1 MELPM
6 PEPDQGPAAR
16 RWSRH
21 KIDVRLKVSFPN
33 EGKNDF
39 AFGRANSLSRGG
51 IGAYIPCSIPVGTA
65 VRLELTF
72 PYSSTE
78 ARLDAVATATLRGL
92 VIALAF
98 FGVRAGYARLR
109 SRQGLGMGDVKLA
122 FVAGAWLDWIM
133 IPLAIQLAAFAALS
147 VYVLRQLILRD
158 AISAT
163 SRVPFGLFFAPAIW
177 LCFVLEMRWLALL

>member
-6 PEPDQGPAAR
+6 SQIDQGPAAR

-33 EGKNDF
+33 AGKNDS

-51 IGAYIPCSIPVGTA
+51 IGAYIPCSIPVGTP

-78 ARLDAVATATLRGL
+78 AKLDAIIRTCEGFRYGL
-92 VIALAF
+92 EFTRVSDAMQEMI
-98 FGVRAGYARLR
+98 
-109 SRQGLGMGDVKLA
+109 VKNCN
-122 FVAGAWLDWIM
+122 G
-133 IPLAIQLAAFAALS
+133 
-147 VYVLRQLILRD
+147 
-158 AISAT
+158 T
-163 SRVPFGLFFAPAIW
+163 
-177 LCFVLEMRWLALL
+177 ELLQ